1 MVSFA
6 KTMAIHSV
14 YSWLKFRVIPAPGYW
29 VVGLVL
35 GFAMPLSARHWAL
48 ESPLE
53 IPVPLVEGNTWS
65 SHPVDAFL
73 LAKLRA
79 VGLQPSPQ
87 ADRRTLI
94 RRATFDLTGLPPTPE
109 EVNAFVDDTASN
121 AYGRL
126 IDRLL
131 ASPQYGEQWA
141 RHWLDVAR
149 YSDTKGYVYAR
160 EEKRWVHAA
169 GYRDWVVRAFN
180 EDVPYDR
187 FLMLQIAADQLVP
200 ERSPDLVAM
209 GFLTVGRRFLGVTH
223 DIIDDRIDVV
233 MRGTQAL
240 TVACARCHDH
250 KFDPIPTTDYYSLYG
265 VFQSCAEAV
274 VPMGDG
280 ENAEVA
286 KLVVKNR
293 ELLTKRRAE
302 QMDRTRIRLG
312 DYLAA
317 QLELEKYPEE
327 VFNQLIDEPDLN
339 PFIVRRWEIYL
350 ERQRVSGNS
359 VFTVW
364 NALAKSAPTGYGDV
378 LAKLR
383 SAPAGEVDAK
393 VLVAFATIPVDMQE
407 VAKRYA
413 EVLGQPEF
421 KAVLEGIDSPCH
433 VPDEHIA
440 NIEMY
445 FPTNT
450 IVELWKSQGDVDRS
464 LLEKGGESAVATI
477 LVDRPL
483 ATTPRVFKRGNPLT
497 KGEEIPRHFLQALTG
512 PESKPFSK
520 GSGRLELA
528 QAIASKDNPL
538 TARVMVNRVWMHHFG
553 NGLVT
558 TPSDFGKRAE
568 APSHPQLLDWLAL
581 RFMESGWS
589 IKQLHRMLM
598 LSQTYQQSS
607 GREGAGR
614 GQQID
619 PANRLLWRMN
629 PHRLSFEEAR
639 DAWLAATGELD
650 LRMGG
655 KPEALFGGN
664 NLRRTLYAYI
674 DRENLPPEMRMFD
687 FANPDLSISQR
698 TETTVPQQAL
708 FGMNHPFIAAKAV
721 VLTRNAGGMEAST
734 QTQHLFARLY
744 QRQPTA
750 EEMEMALAFITSA
763 STPAAPVV
771 RKSLWSYG
779 YGVWN
784 GETAKLEDFKPLPHF
799 NGSAWQGGEQFPD
812 AGLGWVQLTA
822 TGGHPGNDAKHA
834 IVRRWTAP
842 QDGDYQLKS
851 TLIHEPDVGDGIR
864 AFVAHGSRGLLRST
878 VLHHSKEEIDLQA
891 IAMHKGETL
900 DFIVDIRDG
909 LNSDQFLWAP
919 VITVVGSA
927 GTGGDVAE
935 QIWNAERDFGG
946 DLPTLLSPWQ
956 QFAQVLMLANEF
968 MFVD

>member
-1 MVSFA
+1 
-6 KTMAIHSV
+6 MANHHPSCR
-14 YSWLKFRVIPAPGYW
+14 LKFRIIPAPLYW
-29 VVGLVL
+29 VVGTVL
-35 GFAMPLSARHWAL
+35 GFAVPLSAKPWAL
-48 ESPLE
+48 ESPVDA
-53 IPVPLVEGNTWS
+53 PVPVVEGNTWS
-65 SHPVDAFL
+65 SQPVDAFVL
-73 LAKLRA
+73 EKLRA
-79 VGLQPSPQ
+79 AELQPSPQ

-94 RRATFDLTGLPPTPE
+94 RRATFDLTGLPPTPD
-109 EVNAFVDDTASN
+109 EVSAFVNDSASD
-121 AYGRL
+121 AYPRL

-131 ASPQYGEQWA
+131 ASPHYGEQWA

-149 YSDTKGYVYAR
+149 YSDTKGYVYGR
-160 EEKRWVHAA
+160 EEKRWVHASA
-169 GYRDWVVRAFN
+169 YRDWVVRAFN
-180 EDVPYDR
+180 EDLPYDR
-187 FLMLQIAADQLVP
+187 FLLLQIAADQLVP
-200 ERSPDLVAM
+200 ERSPDLAAM

-223 DIIDDRIDVV
+223 DVIDDRIDVV

-250 KFDPIPTTDYYSLYG
+250 KFDPIPTADYYSLYG
-265 VFQSCAEAV
+265 VFQSCAEAM
-274 VPMGDG
+274 VPMGEG

-286 KLVVKNR
+286 NLVAKNR
-293 ELLTKRRAE
+293 ELLAKRRGE
-302 QMDRTRIRLG
+302 QMDRTRARLA
-312 DYLAA
+312 DYLTA
-317 QLELEKYPEE
+317 QMELEKYPEE
-327 VFNQLIDEPDLN
+327 VFNQLIDDGDLN

-350 ERQRVSGNS
+350 ERQRVSGNP
-359 VFTVW
+359 VFTPW
-364 NALAKSAPTGYGDV
+364 HALAKSAPSGYAEV

-383 SAPAGEVDAK
+383 SAPTSEVHPS
-393 VLVAFATIPVDMQE
+393 VLAAFASDPADMKE

-413 EVLGQPEF
+413 DVLKEAEF
-421 KAVLEGIDSPCH
+421 KDVLEGIDSPCH

-464 LLEKGGESAVATI
+464 LIEKGDGSTAATI

-483 ATTPRVFKRGNPLT
+483 AATPRIFKRGNPLT
-497 KGEEIPRHFLQALTG
+497 KGEEVPRHFLQAIAG
-512 PESKPFSK
+512 PEIKPFSK

-558 TPSDFGKRAE
+558 TPSDFGKRAD
-568 APSHPQLLDWLAL
+568 APSHPKLLDWLAL

-589 IKQLHRMLM
+589 LKQLHRTLM

-607 GREGAGR
+607 SGENDGR

-650 LRMGG
+650 LKLGG
-655 KPEALFGGN
+655 RPETLFGGQN
-664 NLRRTLYAYI
+664 FRRTLYAYI
-674 DRENLPPEMRMFD
+674 DRENLPPELRVFD

-698 TETTVPQQAL
+698 TETSVPQQAL
-708 FGMNHPFIAAKAV
+708 FGMNHPFIASKAI
-721 VLTRNAGGMEAST
+721 VLTKDSGTMEAGA
-734 QTQHLFARLY
+734 QVQHLYERLY
-744 QRQPTA
+744 QRQPTV
-750 EEMEMALAFITSA
+750 EERELALAYIASA
-763 STPAAPVV
+763 MAPAAPVV
-771 RKSLWSYG
+771 RKSQWTYG
-779 YGVWN
+779 YGAWN
-784 GETAKLEDFKPLPHF
+784 GETGRLEGFTPLPHF
-799 NGSAWQGGEQFPD
+799 NGSAWQGGDQFPD
-812 AGLGWVQLTA
+812 AGLGWVKLTA

-851 TLIHEPDVGDGIR
+851 TLIHEPEVGDGIR

-878 VLHHSKEEIDLQA
+878 VLHHSKEEIDLPA
-891 IAMHKGETL
+891 ITMHKGETL

-909 LNSDQFLWAP
+909 LNSDQFLWVP
-919 VITVVGSA
+919 LITVVGSA
-927 GTGGDVAE
+927 GTGGDVAG
-935 QIWNAERDFGG
+935 QTWNAEKDFGG
-946 DLPTLLSPWQ
+946 DLPTLLNPWQ
-956 QFAQVLMLANEF
+956 QLAQVLMLSNEF

>member
-1 MVSFA
+1 MVNFS
-6 KTMAIHSV
+6 
-14 YSWLKFRVIPAPGYW
+14 LDFRLTIGMKSAPLAR

-35 GFAMPLSARHWAL
+35 GSALPLGAKPWAL
-48 ESPLE
+48 ESPVDA
-53 IPVPLVEGNTWS
+53 PVPVVEGNTWS
-65 SHPVDAFL
+65 PQPMDAFVL
-73 LAKLRA
+73 EKLRA
-79 VGLQPSPQ
+79 AGLPPSPQ

-94 RRATFDLTGLPPTPE
+94 RRATVDLTGLPPTPE
-109 EVNAFVDDTASN
+109 EVAAFVNDTASD
-121 AYGRL
+121 AYARL

-131 ASPQYGEQWA
+131 ASPHYGEQWA

-149 YSDTKGYVYAR
+149 YSDTKGYVYGR
-160 EEKRWVHAA
+160 EEKRWVHASA
-169 GYRDWVVRAFN
+169 YRDWVVRAFN

-187 FLMLQIAADQLVP
+187 FLMLQIAADQVVP
-200 ERSPDLVAM
+200 ECSPDLAAM

-274 VPMGDG
+274 VPMGNG
-280 ENAEVA
+280 ENDEAT

-293 ELLTKRRAE
+293 ELLAKRRAE
-302 QMDRTRIRLG
+302 QMDRTRIRLA

-317 QLELEKYPEE
+317 QVELEKYPEE
-327 VFNQLIDEPDLN
+327 VFNQLIDESDLN

-350 ERQRVSGNS
+350 ERQRVSGNP

-364 NALAKSAPTGYGDV
+364 HALAKSAPTGYEGV

-383 SAPAGEVDAK
+383 SAPAGEVNPK
-393 VLVAFATIPVDMQE
+393 VLAAFATIPVDMQE

-421 KAVLEGIDSPCH
+421 KDVMEGIDSPCH
-433 VPDEHIA
+433 VPNEHIA

-450 IVELWKSQGDVDRS
+450 IVELWKSQGDVDRI
-464 LLEKGGESAVATI
+464 LIEKGDGSTVATI

-497 KGEEIPRHFLQALTG
+497 KGEEIPRHFLQVLAG
-512 PESKPFSK
+512 PEIKPFSK

-528 QAIASKDNPL
+528 QAIASRDNPL
-538 TARVMVNRVWMHHFG
+538 TARVMVNRLWMHHFG

-568 APSHPQLLDWLAL
+568 APSHPKLLDWLAL

-589 IKQLHRMLM
+589 IKQLHRTLM

-607 GREGAGR
+607 SGENGGR
-614 GQQID
+614 GRQID
-619 PANRLLWRMN
+619 PANRMLWRMN
-629 PHRLSFEEAR
+629 PHRLSFEEVR
-639 DAWLAATGELD
+639 DAWLAGTGELD
-650 LRMGG
+650 LRVGG
-655 KPEALFGGN
+655 KPEALFGGTN
-664 NLRRTLYAYI
+664 MRRTLYAYV
-674 DRENLPPEMRMFD
+674 DRENLSPEMRVFD

-708 FGMNHPFIAAKAV
+708 FGMNHPFMAAKAA
-721 VLTRNAGGMEAST
+721 VLTKDAGIMEAGA
-734 QTQHLFARLY
+734 QVQHLYERLY
-744 QRQPTA
+744 QRQPTV
-750 EEMEMALAFITSA
+750 EEMELALAYVSSA
-763 STPAAPVV
+763 TAPASPAV
-771 RKSLWSYG
+771 RPSQWTYG
-779 YGVWN
+779 YGAWN
-784 GETAKLEDFKPLPHF
+784 GEAAKVEDFKLLPHF
-799 NGSAWQGGEQFPD
+799 NGSAWQGGDQFPD

-822 TGGHPGNDAKHA
+822 TGGHPGNDARHA

-851 TLIHEPDVGDGIR
+851 TLVHEPEVGDGIR

-878 VLHHSKEEIDLQA
+878 MLRHSKEDIDAQA
-891 IAMHKGETL
+891 IPMRKGETL

-927 GTGGDVAE
+927 GTGGDVVE
-935 QIWNAERDFGG
+935 QTWNAEKDFGG
-946 DLPTLLSPWQ
+946 ILPTLLSPWQ
-956 QFAQVLMLANEF
+956 QFAQVLMLSNEF